1 MKIEITIDPKD
12 AKQRDAV
19 NALMLAIAGEQE
31 TKKPGIDFKAQTT
44 KKKAVAVEAET
55 AEVVTAEAETAE
67 VVTAEAEAAEA
78 EAVRV
83 KTAEAEAARVKTAEA
98 EAARVK
104 TAETEAARVK
114 TAEAEAV
121 RVKTTKAE
129 TRERLG
135 LSVSRDRVREILH
148 SKIVENRAAIKS
160 ELARIEANNV
170 TEIREWDLG
179 DFADFLTALP

>member
-78 EAVRV
+78 EAARV

-98 EAARVK
+98 
-104 TAETEAARVK
+104 EAARVK